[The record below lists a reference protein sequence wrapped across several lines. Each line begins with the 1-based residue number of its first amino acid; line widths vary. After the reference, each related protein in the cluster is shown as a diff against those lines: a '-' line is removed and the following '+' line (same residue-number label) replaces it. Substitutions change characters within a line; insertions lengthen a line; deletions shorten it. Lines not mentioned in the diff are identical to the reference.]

1 MVFIMLN
8 WLKIFRVIG
17 VLIGFVFA
25 IAPVLSKEFS
35 AEVSHINIDTKTDK
49 PWLELNT
56 DIDFRLSPMA
66 KEALQKGIALSWTVL
81 IKVEQEGW
89 LWNTTVEQRK
99 LKYTIKNHTL
109 LNLYSVNDNGEE
121 DRFSTL
127 NATLNSM
134 SKIRNLAIIKKK
146 SIKKNKKYQVLIKV
160 GFEREALPIPLRP
173 ISYFDPQWA
182 LSSQW
187 TLWQL
192 QK

>member
-1 MVFIMLN
+1 MLN
-8 WLKIFRVIG
+8 WLKIFKVIW
-17 VLIGFVFA
+17 VLLGFLLTVE
-25 IAPVLSKEFS
+25 PVLSNEFS
-35 AEVSHINIDTKTDK
+35 VVVSHINIDTKADK
-49 PWLELNT
+49 PWLELNA

-66 KEALQKGIALSWTVL
+66 KEALQKGIALSWTVM

-89 LWNTTVEQRK
+89 LWNATVEQREI
-99 LKYTIKNHTL
+99 KYTIKNHAL
-109 LNLYSVNDNGEE
+109 LNRFSVNKNGVE

-127 NATLNSM
+127 NASLNAM

-146 SIKKNKKYQVLIKV
+146 YLKKNKKYQMLIRV

-173 ISYFDPQWA
+173 TSYFDPQWA
-182 LSSQW
+182 LSSRW

>member
-1 MVFIMLN
+1 MLD
-8 WLKIFRVIG
+8 WLKIFRVLG
-17 VLIGFVFA
+17 LLVGFVLT
-25 IAPVLSKEFS
+25 IDPVLSKEFS
-35 AEVSHINIDTKTDK
+35 AVVSHINIDTKSDN
-49 PWLELNT
+49 PWLELNA

-89 LWNTTVEQRK
+89 IWNTTVEQRK
-99 LKYTIKNHTL
+99 LKYTIKNHAL

-127 NATLNSM
+127 KASLNSI

-146 SIKKNKKYQVLIKV
+146 HIKKNKKYQVLLKV

-182 LSSQW
+182 LSSRW

>member
-1 MVFIMLN
+1 MLN
-8 WLKIFRVIG
+8 WLKTFKGIG
-17 VLIGFVFA
+17 VLIGL
-25 IAPVLSKEFS
+25 ILTIPPVLSKEFS
-35 AEVSHINIDTKTDK
+35 AEVSYINIDTKSDG
-49 PWLELNT
+49 PWLELNA

-66 KEALQKGIALSWTVL
+66 KEALQKGIALSWAVI
-81 IKVEQEGW
+81 IKIEQEGW

-99 LKYTIKNHTL
+99 LKYTIKNYAL

-127 NATLNSM
+127 KASLNSM

-173 ISYFDPQWA
+173 ISYFDSQWA
-182 LSSQW
+182 LSSRW